1 MVYYTNST
9 INLKLVKGGYMK
21 EAIRKIFRTILVI
34 VIVVCLAILGK
45 RGYDYWTNIQNN
57 KHISGLIKESINKI
71 GKADDSLT
79 TEEKLKKLEEQ
90 NLYLL
95 KKFKEENP
103 DVVAVIEIPGTA
115 VKYPLLHANDNSF
128 YLRKGLNKEY
138 DLAGSIFMDT
148 NNNTDLSDD
157 NTVIYG
163 HHLELESMFTPLDQY
178 RKQDFAEKHR
188 AIYITTEEGLR
199 QYYVFA
205 AYGIPADYDYR
216 TLEFMYDADK
226 IPYFEKLKNN
236 SEVKLETR
244 DFKEDDTIIT
254 LSTCQYDYADQRL
267 AVHALRI
274 K

>member
-1 MVYYTNST
+1 
-9 INLKLVKGGYMK
+9 MK
-21 EAIRKIFRTILVI
+21 ETLRKVIRFILLI

-57 KHISGLIKESINKI
+57 KHIAGLIKESQDEI
-71 GKADDSLT
+71 GDDDENLSP
-79 TEEKLKKLEEQ
+79 EEKLKKLEKQ

-95 KKFKEENP
+95 KKFKEENS
-103 DVVAVIEIPGTA
+103 DVVAVIEIPGTPI
-115 VKYPLLHANDNSF
+115 KYPLLHADDNSF

-148 NNNTDLSDD
+148 NNNTDLNDD

-178 RKQDFAEKHR
+178 RKQDFAEKHTTM
-188 AIYITTEEGLR
+188 YITTEEGLR
-199 QYYVFA
+199 EYEIFS
-205 AYGIPADYDYR
+205 AYGIPSDYDYR

-226 IPYFEKLKNN
+226 IPYFEKLQNN
-236 SEVKLETR
+236 SEVDLGSREFT
-244 DFKEDDTIIT
+244 EDDTIVT
-254 LSTCQYDYADQRL
+254 LSTCQYDYDDQRL
-267 AVHALRI
+267 AVHAVRI

>member
-1 MVYYTNST
+1 
-9 INLKLVKGGYMK
+9 MK
-21 EAIRKIFRTILVI
+21 ETLRKVIRFILLI

-57 KHISGLIKESINKI
+57 KHIAGLIKESQDEI
-71 GKADDSLT
+71 GDGDENLSP
-79 TEEKLKKLEEQ
+79 EEKLKKLEKQ

-95 KKFKEENP
+95 KKFKEENS
-103 DVVAVIEIPGTA
+103 DVVAVIEIPGTPI
-115 VKYPLLHANDNSF
+115 KYPLLHADDNSF

-148 NNNTDLSDD
+148 NNNTDLNDD

-178 RKQDFAEKHR
+178 RKQDFAEKHTTM
-188 AIYITTEEGLR
+188 YITTEEGLR
-199 QYYVFA
+199 EYEIFS
-205 AYGIPADYDYR
+205 AYGIPSDYDYR

-226 IPYFEKLKNN
+226 IPYFEKLQNN
-236 SEVKLETR
+236 SEVDLGSREFT
-244 DFKEDDTIIT
+244 EDDTIVT
-254 LSTCQYDYADQRL
+254 LSTCQYDYDDQRL
-267 AVHALRI
+267 AVHAVRI